1 MNEILEKYSNSI
13 VENFNEENF
22 NRIITFLTNEGCNYI
37 EDLLEDYL
45 DIFIIDYDEFVRK
58 YNILNNKYNNRYLE
72 LISEDMDLL
81 EELFEDL

>member
-58 YNILNNKYNNRYLE
+58 YNILNKKYNNRYLE